1 MLPPQPSVH
10 CLLILVKMIL
20 VKTFD
25 TTDKR
30 VIPLQL
36 VHSVVSP
43 FFGIFTIRPLCQS
56 SGICSSCHMCENKTK
71 STSEVV
77 SRSAFSSS
85 AGMSSQPGALL
96 FFSCFIAFRISP
108 LLIGSEL
115 MSSSGTLTPSRGGLR
130 GSSLLSISLKC
141 SAHRFSWSSTVVKML
156 PFKSLIVVEFCW
168 DLQETL
174 LVIFYSFLL
183 SFTFAASSASFALFS
198 M

>member
-1 MLPPQPSVH
+1 
-10 CLLILVKMIL
+10 MIL
-20 VKTFD
+20 VKTLD

-43 FFGIFTIRPLCQS
+43 FFGIFTIKS

-71 STSEVV
+71 STSEAV

-96 FFSCFIAFRISP
+96 FFSCFIAFRISS

-115 MSSSGTLTPSRGGLR
+115 MSSSGTLTSSRGGLR
-130 GSSLLSISLKC
+130 GSSLLSISLKY

-168 DLQETL
+168 DLQERL
-174 LVIFYSFLL
+174 LVILHSFLL
-183 SFTFAASSASFALFS
+183 SFTFAASLLLLLLYFRCNFFCLDRHFS
-198 M
+198 